1 MQKAVDHNKYDN
13 EQIKQG
19 ISIPK
24 SVKNRAI
31 ICKKLITHRN
41 HYRKGYVEENLH
53 SNYTRFLYKTCFL
66 TVL

>member
-1 MQKAVDHNKYDN
+1 MQKAADRKKYDN
-13 EQIKQG
+13 EQMKQG
-19 ISIPK
+19 ISMPK
-24 SVKNRAI
+24 FIENRTI

-41 HYRKGYVEENLH
+41 HYRKDYVEENLH